1 MHDWK
6 RGGWTVSGEECNAAK
21 HSGWLDGNGS
31 GLGGW
36 ALSSLE
42 TILSR
47 VASLWRVW
55 CAYCSH
61 SWGRSLP
68 SWQLTHKQLL
78 LFSWLVSMCLVRGH
92 HIWSVWVV
100 RSKMELGERWD
111 LTYFLFEK
119 LYAEYFWTK
128 PFLKVIT
135 NGWLLTL
142 VRRDNNRLVD
152 RGWLTLSKMMITDQ
166 LRSTVNTTVVII
178 AFITDDKSKTNN

>member
-6 RGGWTVSGEECNAAK
+6 RGGWTVSGEECNSAAAK

-61 SWGRSLP
+61 R
-68 SWQLTHKQLL
+68 
-78 LFSWLVSMCLVRGH
+78 
-92 HIWSVWVV
+92 I
-100 RSKMELGERWD
+100 
-111 LTYFLFEK
+111 
-119 LYAEYFWTK
+119 A
-128 PFLKVIT
+128 PFLTVNSQTALTFLLVGLHVFGQGSPYMICLSCHEQ
-135 NGWLLTL
+135 NRVGWKMGSHLFLVWETL
-142 VRRDNNRLVD
+142 CRIFLNQTFFESYHKRLVGNFGKK
-152 RGWLTLSKMMITDQ
+152 R
-166 LRSTVNTTVVII
+166 
-178 AFITDDKSKTNN
+178 